1 MSAAQIMPPR
11 SKHLLPGPLPTAPP
25 RRLAL
30 ALALLAAAC
39 AVAGCRKKPPPE
51 PTATLRGR
59 VVSANGR
66 ALAEVTLRLLTGDKV
81 QGSVQEGKTGSDGAF
96 SLTGVRA
103 GRYLLR
109 GELPGFSNAG
119 VPVSLAAGETV
130 ATVLRL
136 EPVQLLEGLVQDAQ
150 GRPLAQAALFA
161 WPVGGKQVGVVEG
174 ISGADGRFAL
184 AGLTPGPWTLMV
196 ESPGF
201 GTLRLERVDVPAQPL
216 VLKLEGEARTLGGM
230 VVAPDGSPVAQ
241 ARVLL
246 GGPAVASPREAWTDA
261 KGLFVFHG
269 LGFGRFVIRAVA
281 GQRVSGNESVVIDE
295 GTGWLP
301 PVKLAL
307 GPGATLSGRVIDQKG
322 NPLARAEVELTAPPA
337 GDAFEIVRS
346 DQQGRFTIGPV
357 APGRYQVWARAA
369 GHALVSP
376 PELELRADG
385 APRLDVRLARAAQL
399 SGQVVDEQ
407 GKPLAGALVTVA
419 AQTGLGVQ
427 DLAVLPGSLPAASD
441 AANLPAEALTRK
453 GRLRSTA
460 SGEGGRFLLPDLPP
474 GPVRVEVTAAA
485 RLPVRRGPMDVEAG
499 RGVDLGKLT
508 LVAGVALAGRVLD
521 EAGAPL
527 LGARIEARQMDTGLP
542 PFTAVADEEG
552 KFVVYLPR
560 GRVSVM
566 ASAAGRAPELRD
578 PIVLDPAAPAPRLE
592 LRLQRADARLEGLVR
607 DPQGRPANRA
617 RVLAYPLR
625 GGAAV
630 PDGGAPPEP
639 AQLPPL
645 SATSTDR
652 SGRFVLQNVP
662 KQPFLVEVRH
672 AAWPARSAVAV
683 PGQELFVDLPRPGA
697 IEGDVRDRSSGAF
710 VSTYRLSAVGP
721 DGRAAVELRTLGAGF
736 ELKGLLPGR
745 WKLRIQAPG
754 YQAAERQVDV
764 PPGAGGR
771 NEASVRDLRVELEKL
786 PETTTPPAPVTAGAA
801 TR

>member
-1 MSAAQIMPPR
+1 MSAATTI
-11 SKHLLPGPLPTAPP
+11 SAATA
-25 RRLAL
+25 RTIR
-30 ALALLAAAC
+30 AAALMV
-39 AVAGCRKKPPPE
+39 AVLTLATSGPGCKRKPPPE

-66 ALAEVTLRLLTGDKV
+66 ALAEVTLRLLTGEKV
-81 QGSVQEGKTGSDGAF
+81 QNSVQEGKTGTDGAF
-96 SLTGVRA
+96 TLTGVPA

-119 VPVSLAAGETV
+119 VPVSLSAGETV

-136 EPVQLLEGLVQDAQ
+136 EPVQLLEGVVQDAQ

-161 WPVGGKQVGVVEG
+161 WPLGGRQVGVVES
-174 ISGADGRFAL
+174 ISGPDGSFAL
-184 AGLTPGPWTLMV
+184 AGVTPGPWTLMV
-196 ESPGF
+196 EAPGF
-201 GTLRLERVDVPAQPL
+201 GTLRLERVEVPARPL
-216 VLKLEGEARTLGGM
+216 VLKLEGEARTLGGL
-230 VVAPDGSPVAQ
+230 VVTADGAPVAQ

-246 GGPAVASPREAWTDA
+246 GGPSVSSPREAWSDA
-261 KGLFVFHG
+261 KGLFMFHG
-269 LGFGRFVIRAVA
+269 LGFGRFVVRATA
-281 GQRVSGNESVVIDE
+281 GQRVSSNESVVIDE

-301 PVKLAL
+301 PVKLTL
-307 GPGATLSGRVIDQKG
+307 GAGATLSGRVIDDKG

-357 APGRYQVWARAA
+357 APGRYQAWARAA

-376 PELELRADG
+376 PEVELRVESSA
-385 APRLDVRLARAAQL
+385 RLDIRLLRAAQL

-407 GKPLAGALVTVA
+407 GKPLAGALITVA

-427 DLAVLPGSLPAASD
+427 DLAVLPGSLPPASD

-485 RLPVRRGPMDVEAG
+485 RLPVRKGPLDVASG
-499 RGVDLGKLT
+499 RSVDLGKLT

-527 LGARIEARQMDTGLP
+527 TGARVEARQMDAGTP

-578 PIVLDPAAPAPRLE
+578 ALMLDPAAPLGPLE
-592 LRLQRADARLEGLVR
+592 LRLARADARLQGLVR

-617 RVLAYPLR
+617 RVMAYPLR
-625 GGAAV
+625 GGSAV
-630 PDGGAPPEP
+630 PDGGAPAEP
-639 AQLPPL
+639 SQVPPL

-662 KQPFLVEVRH
+662 KHPFLVEVRH

-697 IEGDVRDRSSGAF
+697 IDGEVRDRSSGAF
-710 VSTYRLSAVGP
+710 VSTYRLTAVGP
-721 DGRAAVELRTLGAGF
+721 DGRAAVEVRTLGAGF

-745 WKLRIQAPG
+745 WKLRVQAPG
-754 YQAAERQVDV
+754 YLAAERTVDV

-771 NEASVRDLRVELEKL
+771 NEASVRDLRIELEKP
-786 PETTTPPAPVTAGAA
+786 PETPLAPVSAGAA
-801 TR
+801 AR